1 MANEVVKHHND
12 LNTVIMRKWTA
23 EEMNFF
29 FSILA
34 KARDKGTSEL
44 VFDKYQLA
52 ELANYSIQ
60 HNKRFYDTMDN
71 LANHISQLRY
81 IERTSNSVEYMPL
94 FTRFKVEWEK
104 DLSDMQATV
113 AVSPHFEYI
122 LNKLSANFTQ
132 YELQEFT
139 SIRSTYAKTA
149 YRLLKQW
156 RTVGRKE
163 FKKDE
168 FKLLMDTPEYYQV
181 SDIDRLVIK
190 PIKKQLSP
198 YFAGLKVKKIKS
210 NKRGNPV
217 LGYEFTWQKEVTE
230 AYDPH
235 KYDKPKNTPKK
246 PSKKAAKKSNVP
258 KWSNPD
264 YVNPL
269 DPKIIDMLIEFHE
282 LNGTLDTPKA
292 QKEIADKKKEIEE
305 GRAKLEAQKQALL
318 ARLDKSSEPDVV
330 PGQTDIYDFLGEEEN
345 EVK

>member
-264 YVNPL
+264 YENPL
-269 DPKIIDMLIEFHE
+269 DPKIIDMLIEFHKSQ
-282 LNGTLDTPKA
+282 GTLDTPEA

-318 ARLDKSSEPDVV
+318 ARLDKSSEPDVL
-330 PGQTDIYDFLGEEEN
+330 PGQTDIYDFLGEEN
-345 EVK
+345 EV